1 MTEPIDVS
9 MCVTCLVW
17 LANGDGDPDWSEVE
31 EREFVDRLASRWDGW
46 HVVPGDG
53 EAAEFSWS
61 SCDVCGS
68 TLGGDRVPGVAWR
81 LADA

>member
-1 MTEPIDVS
+1 MNDTIDVT

-46 HVVPGDG
+46 MVVPVGD
-53 EAAEFSWS
+53 EVEFSWS

-68 TLGGDRVPGVAWR
+68 TLGGDRVAGVARR
-81 LADA
+81 LTDA